1 MGQVRE
7 WENVERGGFI
17 CTEWNKNYG
26 ELSRKNNNYKL
37 VACESSEK
45 KMHRWIKTFCL
56 EKHKEVLRCKILF
69 LIVKQIENDC
79 VLERKN
85 NRVIKDDLTKCHY
98 SIFFPGR
105 RLCAPFTKARNE
117 MRPPYWLVE

>member
-7 WENVERGGFI
+7 WENVERGDFI
-17 CTEWNKNYG
+17 CTEWNKNNYG

-37 VACESSEK
+37 VACELSEK
-45 KMHRWIKTFCL
+45 KLHRWIKTFCL
-56 EKHKEVLRCKILF
+56 EKQRSSTLQNSF
-69 LIVKQIENDC
+69 FVKQIENDC

-105 RLCAPFTKARNE
+105 RLCAPFTKSSNE
-117 MRPPYWLVE
+117 MLPPYWLVE